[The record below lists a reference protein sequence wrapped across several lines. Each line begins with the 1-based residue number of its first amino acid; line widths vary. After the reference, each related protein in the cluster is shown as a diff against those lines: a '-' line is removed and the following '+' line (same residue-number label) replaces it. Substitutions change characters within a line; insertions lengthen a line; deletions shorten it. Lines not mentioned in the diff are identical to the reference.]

1 MIKYFKQDNPDNLL
15 TIEGTP
21 DIICR
26 KFGVCQIEVLDP
38 KDVEIAQYRR
48 EYLDTI
54 KMLVELAG
62 EEYNG
67 KLENFDFKRIALKVS
82 DNPKTG
88 ILIGFLAYHRDV
100 LRELDGEKWFE
111 NISGM

>member
-15 TIEGTP
+15 IIEGTP

-48 EYLDTI
+48 EYLDTTAA
-54 KMLVELAG
+54 LCALA
-62 EEYNG
+62 EETYTG
-67 KLENFDFKRIALKVS
+67 KLSNIDFKRIVFKAS
-82 DNPKTG
+82 SNPLTG
-88 ILIGFLAYHRDV
+88 ILTASLVYCRTV
-100 LRELDGEKWFE
+100 LRELDGDSWFE
-111 NISGM
+111 NINGL